1 MQNRFIVLA
10 LISLTIIFLSS
21 VIKVDFNQVLAD
33 ATKLT
38 TFSTENRGFI
48 FESRLVPNASI
59 NLDLNLGSPFIGLI
73 GGSGSSLGSS
83 INLDIN
89 NGTPFISLKGG
100 TAAPN
105 TSINLDL
112 NKSNPFIKLKGG
124 TITANTSLNLGI
136 NNDSPFISLKGG
148 QNILNDSSVDIDFNK
163 GSPFIKLY
171 GGIST
176 SYTSI
181 NLNLRK
187 DNPFIA
193 IEGGITD
200 PNAII
205 YLDLNRGSPFIKL
218 NGGGNAPNASIDFD
232 LNRGTP
238 FIRIKS
244 GPGAPMILYS
254 ANAAGTPINP
264 AGFLYVIDPPSLGGT
279 YSVLSFFPPQPAGG
293 KEGKVVF
300 QQVIDVSKIDFLPIL
315 AKTPTT
321 TSDIHQVATKEYVDN
336 SISDNP
342 YVRCPYYGRVRNGRL
357 YGLTHGWNDEG
368 TGNDMLYCCR
378 KYKTIF
384 IGSGGRSYGTNDDL
398 TFDTIASGGS
408 WSIVY
413 QHNDDPNNKN
423 HYLCDEKGYVA
434 SPDTPVQKLEQYL
447 FSVNP

>member
-10 LISLTIIFLSS
+10 LVSLTIIFLSL
-21 VIKVDFNQVLAD
+21 VVKVDFNQVLAD

-105 TSINLDL
+105 TSITLDL

-148 QNILNDSSVDIDFNK
+148 QGILTDSSVDIDFNK

-176 SYTSI
+176 LYTSI

-193 IEGGITD
+193 IEGGISD

-238 FIRIKS
+238 FIRLKS
-244 GPGAPMILYS
+244 VSGAPMILYS
-254 ANAAGTPINP
+254 AGAAGTPINP

-293 KEGKVVF
+293 KEGKALF
-300 QQVIDVSKIDFLPIL
+300 QQVINISKIDFLPIF

-336 SISDNP
+336 NIAAIKEYVDNRMRDYSDLIN
-342 YVRCPYYGRVRNGRL
+342 VDLDEDFKRL
-357 YGLTHGWNDEG
+357 TVPG
-368 TGNDMLYCCR
+368 TGFRGEGVTAD
-378 KYKTIF
+378 K
-384 IGSGGRSYGTNDDL
+384 
-398 TFDTIASGGS
+398 
-408 WSIVY
+408 
-413 QHNDDPNNKN
+413 
-423 HYLCDEKGYVA
+423 LCQIKGYDYHLFVNLTSYSSPGDNFVKWWDPKENRWKKWGA
-434 SPDTPVQKLEQYL
+434 SQYNARIQYL
-447 FSVNP
+447 QCYKIVIR